1 MNKRLNDRQEH
12 LYYRMKNEA
21 TRGYEHFQNWEWT
34 ITEYWS
40 QDEKRFDFK
49 RIKEYTLMKSK
60 WLELDYKLNV
70 INKDKYNFENAILS
84 QVIKFCD
91 ERIKILYNI

>member
-1 MNKRLNDRQEH
+1 MNERQEK
-12 LYYRMKNEA
+12 LYYRMRNEA
-21 TRGYEHFQNWEWT
+21 IRGYEYFQSWDWS
-34 ITEYWS
+34 ISEYWS

-49 RIKEYTLMKSK
+49 RIKEYALMRSK

-70 INKDKYNFENAILS
+70 VNEDKYNFEVGILL

-91 ERIKILYNI
+91 ERIKFLYN